1 MAQKKKDRWVSVEVK
16 NASGRKVKK
25 WKDTTTG
32 KTYFSRPLR
41 DPTKTSATGQFGVNK
56 LTNDPKL
63 NKSIKAAQEEGW
75 EASRQS
81 NRKSASEGFTGG
93 VLGGNI
99 PGSKRSKI
107 SSKST
112 KTEKSSKKSNLK
124 IKGTPGS
131 SRGAMAAKAMA
142 KARKD
147 AGKSTLGDFGSGED
161 RGMKAAQAAA
171 KARIADK
178 KKNPNKY
185 KKKKSKFSSS
195 WD

>member
-56 LTNDPKL
+56 LTNDSKL
-63 NKSIKAAQEEGW
+63 NKSIKETQKKGW
-75 EASRQS
+75 EASRKS
-81 NRKSASEGFTGG
+81 NKKSASEGFTGG

-107 SSKST
+107 GSKST
-112 KTEKSSKKSNLK
+112 TSTKTKTGSARNTTEAKNRKIHGDKKIDALK
-124 IKGTPGS
+124 IKHS
-131 SRGAMAAKAMA
+131 EWK
-142 KARKD
+142 KARKE
-147 AGKSTLGDFGSGED
+147 GT
-161 RGMKAAQAAA
+161 M
-171 KARIADK
+171 ADWNK
-178 KKNPNKY
+178 KY

>member
-56 LTNDPKL
+56 LTNDSKL
-63 NKSIKAAQEEGW
+63 NKSIKETQKKGW
-75 EASRQS
+75 EASRKS
-81 NRKSASEGFTGG
+81 NKKSASEGFTGG

-107 SSKST
+107 GSKST
-112 KTEKSSKKSNLK
+112 TSTKTKTGSARNTTEAKNRKIHGDKKIDALK
-124 IKGTPGS
+124 IKHS
-131 SRGAMAAKAMA
+131 EWK
-142 KARKD
+142 KARKAGTLD
-147 AGKSTLGDFGSGED
+147 AWEKKWHPNRKRKYGKLKH
-161 RGMKAAQAAA
+161 RGTY
-171 KARIADK
+171 R
-178 KKNPNKY
+178 
-185 KKKKSKFSSS
+185 
-195 WD
+195 